1 MDIKSQAQAV
11 AKSAKFEGVNIALH
25 ATPNSRLHVEVTAS
39 GSVDLPGNLD
49 ELVAQIGGLLG
60 AGKSSSPSP
69 NSES

>member
-1 MDIKSQAQAV
+1 MDIKAQAQAV
-11 AKSAKFEGVNIALH
+11 AKSAKFEGINIDLSAKD
-25 ATPNSRLHVEVTAS
+25 SRLHVEVRAR

-49 ELVAQIGGLLG
+49 EVVAQLGGMLA